1 MDIRE
6 KISDKIKCIFKK
18 SKSKKIPKGKSLDE
32 FVSKI
37 EIGIYDKAVK
47 EATEKN
53 IDISWSN
60 DYFKEMYI
68 IYARH
73 ICLNL
78 NSSSYVKNKG
88 LFKDVI
94 NKKVE
99 PKNIAK
105 MTPQEL
111 FPNQWKLLMDDKFK
125 RDQHM
130 YEVDKSGA
138 TDEFLCRKCNQRECS
153 FYEMQTRS
161 ADEPM
166 TIFVTCLNCGNR
178 WKE

>member
-1 MDIRE
+1 MDIRA
-6 KISDKIKCIFKK
+6 KISNKISNIFKK
-18 SKSKKIPKGKSLDE
+18 SKSKKVPTGKSLDE

-37 EIGIYDKAVK
+37 EYGIYDKAVE
-47 EATEKN
+47 EATKKN

-60 DYFKEMYI
+60 DYFKELYI
-68 IYARH
+68 IYSRNV
-73 ICLNL
+73 CLNL
-78 NSSSYVKNKG
+78 NTSSYVKNKS
-88 LFKDVI
+88 LFKEVI
-94 NKKVE
+94 NQKVKPE
-99 PKNIAK
+99 NIAK
-105 MTPQEL
+105 MTPQEM
-111 FPNQWKLLMDDKFK
+111 FPNQWKMLMDDKFK

-138 TDEFLCRKCNQRECS
+138 TDEFLCRKCNHRECS

-166 TIFVTCLNCGNR
+166 TIFINCLNCGNR